1 MVFII
6 SVVRFIKQVL
16 KKKMSLVQ
24 IGLLPA
30 LYTKREFWQESN
42 SLFSD

>member
-6 SVVRFIKQVL
+6 SVLRFIKQVL
-16 KKKMSLVQ
+16 KKEMSQVQ

-30 LYTKREFWQESN
+30 LYTKREFWKESN
-42 SLFSD
+42 SALSD